1 MVTVTIKEQS
11 KQARAVVEM
20 LKTFPFVEFKES
32 SKKITST
39 QKPRYN
45 AATEKAI
52 KDARKGIGLTPV
64 KNVEELFQLLND

>member
-45 AATEKAI
+45 TATEKAI
-52 KDARKGIGLTPV
+52 KDARKGKTTKTTLA
-64 KNVEELFQLLND
+64 ELREIMYS